1 MKVNIS
7 PSHPPSV
14 SPPSRVKI
22 SVFISHPPLL
32 SSPPQPWQVNTEYN
46 QAVTDKSQVSKYLL
60 HGFRHRKI
68 LLLCAKIYCIRNF
81 KFNFLLSLI
90 IIKHLTSPQIEKD
103 KSNSARTKKVRKKCQ
118 LPRDCLRNQHLR
130 EGEGRCGA
138 RGVVATIDQSEE
150 FYFMR
155 WPMRSR
161 VMCYHYPS
169 LRYTSVTIVMMR
181 IFSPRP
187 SDYTHR
193 HPAFRIRTLS
203 IV

>member
-60 HGFRHRKI
+60 HGFRHGKI
-68 LLLCAKIYCIRNF
+68 LLLCTKIYCIHNL

-90 IIKHLTSPQIEKD
+90 IIKHLTSPQIGKD
-103 KSNSARTKKVRKKCQ
+103 KSNSVRTKKFAKNANYPVTAFVTNTCGRASAGVAPGVWWP
-118 LPRDCLRNQHLR
+118 LLTNQ
-130 EGEGRCGA
+130 
-138 RGVVATIDQSEE
+138 
-150 FYFMR
+150 
-155 WPMRSR
+155 RS
-161 VMCYHYPS
+161 
-169 LRYTSVTIVMMR
+169 L
-181 IFSPRP
+181 FL
-187 SDYTHR
+187 
-193 HPAFRIRTLS
+193 A
-203 IV
+203 